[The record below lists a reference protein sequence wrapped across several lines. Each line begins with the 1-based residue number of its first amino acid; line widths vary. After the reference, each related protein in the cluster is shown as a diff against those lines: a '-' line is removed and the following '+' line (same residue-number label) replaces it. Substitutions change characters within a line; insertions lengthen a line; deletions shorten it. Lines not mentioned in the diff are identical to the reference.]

1 MKKTTVLLAFV
12 LAAAIIPASAQ
23 TPAKPAGALKV
34 KAASMPATSPD
45 AATPAKVVLDIPA
58 YSVGTLSAHDK
69 PFDAGGALILRWP
82 NMEYDGPRVKYRI
95 VVATNAAGPFV
106 EALVFP
112 SSKMHASD
120 IKLPFWAWNASKD
133 WHAAV
138 VDVSKVFAQ
147 PQIAPPDEAQSKG
160 FMAYLSQSKTNFKKE
175 KEQTL
180 SRSEHNKWLS
190 AQTYYLKVEALEGD
204 NVFESSVV
212 SCRAKPNWF
221 NLPRLNN
228 FLIVV
233 ALFIIFLFY
242 ISHAKRKELFMRRI
256 PGLDAVDEAIGRA
269 TEMGRPIYFL
279 TGRLDITS
287 MSTIAATF
295 ILGEIAKKVAQYDTT
310 IKVPH
315 TDPLTMSVCQEIVKQ
330 AYTEAGR
337 PDSYREDINFFLTSD
352 QFAYTAAVDGMM
364 AREKPAA
371 CFYMGYYYAESIL
384 LTEVGASTGAIQI
397 AGTDAEHQ
405 LPFFFTT
412 CDYTLIGE
420 ELYAAGA
427 YLSKDPVLV
436 GTLRGQDVGKAFVM
450 LAIVVCLALAT
461 WASLK
466 GFDGLLRVVLN
477 PFTSY

>member
-1 MKKTTVLLAFV
+1 M
-12 LAAAIIPASAQ
+12 LAAAAVPAPAQ

-34 KAASMPATSPD
+34 KAASLPAAS
-45 AATPAKVVLDIPA
+45 TPAAAPAEIVLDVP
-58 YSVGTLSAHDK
+58 VHPVDNLSAHDR
-69 PFDAGGALILRWP
+69 PFDAGGALVLRWP
-82 NMEYDGPRVKYRI
+82 NMKYDGPNVKYQ
-95 VVATNAAGPFV
+95 VFVATSAEGPFV
-106 EALVFP
+106 EAVAPFP
-112 SSKMHASD
+112 SNKMHASD

-133 WHAAV
+133 WHAV
-138 VDVSKVFAQ
+138 TVDVSKVFSQAQ
-147 PQIAPPDEAQSKG
+147 EAPPEGSKETGFSAYIRQSK
-160 FMAYLSQSKTNFKKE
+160 ANFKKE
-175 KEQTL
+175 KEQAV
-180 SRSEHNKWLS
+180 SRVEHNKWLS
-190 AQTYYLKVEALEGD
+190 AQTYHLKVVALDGKNAFD
-204 NVFESSVV
+204 SSVV
-212 SCRAKPNWF
+212 TCKVKPNWF
-221 NLPRLNN
+221 TLPRLNN
-228 FLIVV
+228 LLIVV

-295 ILGEIAKKVAQYDTT
+295 ILGEIAKKVAQYNTT

-330 AYTEAGR
+330 SYTEAGR

-364 AREKPAA
+364 TREKPAA

-384 LTEVGASTGAIQI
+384 LTEVGSSTGAIQI

-461 WASLK
+461 LATLK
-466 GFDGLLRVVLN
+466 GYDGLLRVVLN